1 MSLRPT
7 TTVRVNG
14 TVYVTDESHPD
25 GDPIA
30 LLDVRDLG
38 EDD

>member
-1 MSLRPT
+1 MSRRDA

-14 TVYVTDESHPD
+14 TVYVTAESHPD

>member
-1 MSLRPT
+1 MT
-7 TTVRVNG
+7 KATTVRVNG
-14 TVYVTDESHPD
+14 TVYVLDDRHSD

-38 EDD
+38 DDD

>member
-1 MSLRPT
+1 VSRRDA

-14 TVYVTDESHPD
+14 TVYVTADTHPD

-38 EDD
+38 DDG